1 VKIKTKNI
9 ILIIFAI
16 VFFFGTFIL
25 FKNEQNVFAK
35 KIKDFLPDEIKT
47 FLKKTIFYL
56 PYTVRE
62 NKNLNHKLNIYL
74 EENNKLI
81 LKNFGLE
88 NLNEHSKFNEENFS
102 LNKKVSLKLES
113 FILPFYSSENF
124 SKNKKSGYFEIS
136 DEDIWVAFA
145 SGKIIYFQKNNFF
158 KKKLNFIEVK
168 NNLEQIVKFRHET
181 KWTGIKDIFIFNNKI
196 YASSTNEVTK
206 DCFNLV
212 LLVSEID
219 KNFLNFNKIFETPN
233 CINIKKIEDRFRY
246 FNGYQ
251 TSGKI
256 LINQEKLYLS
266 IGDFN
271 QWELPQNIDNYFGK
285 LIQINILNYDIPPK
299 IISIGH
305 RNSQGMTFLKND
317 NDKILA
323 TEHGP
328 KGGDEL
334 NLINLNLINNEV
346 QNFGWPI
353 SSYGYHYDVVP
364 LNSKTKKI
372 APLYKS
378 HTKYNFKE
386 PTYYFKD
393 SIGLS
398 QITRN
403 FSSLLPGD
411 YLVTSLKEKKLY
423 NFTFAKINGELILK
437 DTINI
442 HERIR
447 DIKLDKED
455 KNVYYLYLED
465 TPKILKLTFY
475 EKKYN

>member
-1 VKIKTKNI
+1 MKIKTKNI
-9 ILIIFAI
+9 IIIIIFAI

-25 FKNEQNVFAK
+25 FKNEKNVFAK
-35 KIKDFLPDEIKT
+35 KIKDFFPDEIKI

-62 NKNLNHKLNIYL
+62 NENLNQKLNYYVK
-74 EENNKLI
+74 ENNELT

-88 NLNEHSKFNEENFS
+88 NLNEHSKFSEENFF
-102 LNKKVSLKLES
+102 LTKKVLLKFES
-113 FILPFYSSENF
+113 FILPFYSFENF
-124 SKNKKSGYFEIS
+124 YKNKKSGYVEIS
-136 DEDIWVAFA
+136 GEDIWIAFT
-145 SGKIIYFQKNNFF
+145 SGKIIYFQKNNFS

-168 NNLEQIVKFRHET
+168 NNLEQIVKFHHET

-196 YASSTNEVTK
+196 YVSSTNEVKK

-212 LLVSEID
+212 LLVSQID

-233 CINIKKIEDRFRY
+233 CINIKKIENRFLY

-256 LINQEKLYLS
+256 LINKEKLYLS

-285 LIQINILNYDIPPK
+285 LIQINILNYNIPPK

-334 NLINLNLINNEV
+334 NLINLINNEV

-378 HTKYNFKE
+378 HAKYNFKE

-393 SIGLS
+393 SIGIS
-398 QITRN
+398 QIIRN

-411 YLVTSLKEKKLY
+411 YLVASLKEKKLY
-423 NFTFAKINGELILK
+423 NFTFATINEKLILK

-447 DIKLDKED
+447 DIKLDNED

-465 TPKILKLTFY
+465 TPKILKLTFN
-475 EKKYN
+475 ENKDN